1 MENPS
6 WKNPD
11 SINQRVSDKLL
22 KRAEMGRSKYGV
34 TMDRNDLK
42 YRDWLLHLQEELLDG
57 AVYIEK
63 LLHGNRDENA

>member
-34 TMDRNDLK
+34 TMDRNDLA

-63 LLHGNRDENA
+63 LLTQLKENE

>member
-11 SINQRVSDKLL
+11 SINQIVSDKLL
-22 KRAEMGRSKYGV
+22 KRAEIGKSKYGV